1 MVKLSEKINYVGKID
16 WQLRKFHGEQ
26 LSTNRGSSYNAFLI
40 KSEKNVLID
49 TVWTPFVAEFI
60 DKLEQNIEL
69 NKIDYIIA
77 LHAEPDH
84 SAALPD
90 LLELIPDTP
99 VYCTANAIKSLKG
112 YYHKDWNFVPVKTG
126 DVLSIGENDNLTF
139 IEVPMLHW
147 PDQLM
152 AYFASEKTLFSS
164 DIFGQHF
171 SSELLFDE
179 NVDMDELLKEALK
192 YYANIVVPYS
202 KKAVSKLKEL
212 KELNIPI
219 EIIAPAHGIVWKNN
233 PNLILEKY
241 EKWANNYQENQITI
255 IYDTMYGST
264 RKMAEAITEGIR
276 NIDNTSTIKL
286 FNTAN
291 TDSSDIIMEIF
302 RSKALLVGSP
312 TYNSGIL
319 NSVAAIMEELK
330 GIKLQNKKAAT
341 FSSFGWAPAATKVLS
356 KLLEEANFSLMEP
369 SATINVNWNPTKE
382 DVKKCIEFGE
392 QFADFIK

>member
-1 MVKLSEKINYVGKID
+1 
-16 WQLRKFHGEQ
+16 
-26 LSTNRGSSYNAFLI
+26 
-40 KSEKNVLID
+40 
-49 TVWTPFVAEFI
+49 
-60 DKLEQNIEL
+60 
-69 NKIDYIIA
+69 
-77 LHAEPDH
+77 
-84 SAALPD
+84 
-90 LLELIPDTP
+90 
-99 VYCTANAIKSLKG
+99 
-112 YYHKDWNFVPVKTG
+112 
-126 DVLSIGENDNLTF
+126 
-139 IEVPMLHW
+139 MLHW

-152 AYFASEKTLFSS
+152 AYFAPEKTLFSS

-369 SATINVNWNPTKE
+369 SATINVNWNPTK
-382 DVKKCIEFGE
+382 DVVKKCIEFGE